1 MVPAVGTL
9 VFPKIFWQK
18 CFIDRGDRRQK
29 NDEEKKNKFML
40 LFQIDKVGDFR
51 DFRLFKTLKGALNG
65 EKLSQYALFLQNC
78 SLI

>member
-29 NDEEKKNKFML
+29 NDEKKKFML

-51 DFRLFKTLKGALNG
+51 DFRLYKTLKGALNG
-65 EKLSQYALFLQNC
+65 EKLSQYALFLQNF

>member
-1 MVPAVGTL
+1 
-9 VFPKIFWQK
+9 
-18 CFIDRGDRRQK
+18 
-29 NDEEKKNKFML
+29 ML

-65 EKLSQYALFLQNC
+65 EKLSQYALFLQNF